1 MATDISINV
10 NTNIENVESEITNL
24 SRALRDAKLEFKNLQ
39 KGTDEYVAAQ
49 KNIDEMTKALNSN
62 KDALEDLNKTSE
74 KNIKSMQSMKREMR
88 DAASALAGMTA
99 GTPEYVAQAE
109 KVGQLRDQINELNDS
124 IRNTSGAPVENLTS
138 SFGMLSGQVSSLD
151 FEGAALSVR
160 QFSAGASSL
169 DFKTLTSGAGD
180 FAKSLGGMAKAILS
194 NPIFLIAGVVIAV
207 GAAFVA
213 LKDKLKIAHD
223 VFEAL
228 GEAMDWV
235 TGVFTKMSDAIF
247 GTTFAAEA
255 AAEKQIAATKKTGEA
270 INERYDR
277 EMKLA
282 SASGKSTTALETKKA
297 RDVRKNIDDQINA
310 IMTLANTRGFV
321 NDEEKKQ
328 IEELGKLRKAS
339 ILDEEVSRAKAY
351 QELVKSIQEA
361 QKAQAEEAKKKAEE
375 RKKNNDAIA
384 ADNKK
389 LLQQIKDEQIAAI
402 KDEEARATAKAEED
416 RKRRDNDIKDSKAS
430 EDVKRQAF
438 VASELQLQTDM
449 TAIKDAADAK
459 RKDAEDKRIAEIQAN
474 NKLIDDKA
482 LAELQAAGELKVL
495 QSNANA
501 EMLLQ
506 AQLEQNDIAM
516 QAALMNT
523 DLSESQ
529 QALIKEQYRK
539 KNEDLDKEYRERKM
553 AEDIRIGTDSLG
565 ALQGLSDTYFAIQE
579 ANTSASSENA
589 EKNAKKQFQIN
600 KGIQLGMAVI
610 DGFKSITASLAQ
622 APIAIGPLPNPAGI
636 ASLAFAATTSAANI
650 AKIAATQYKSSGA
663 ATAPKAT
670 APSIGGSSGAET
682 PKSALPNIESK
693 AFDTSSVN
701 NVGLKPER
709 VYVVESD
716 ITSKQRKVATTESLA
731 SV

>member
-10 NTNIENVESEITNL
+10 NTNIEDAEKEITNL

-49 KNIDEMTKALNSN
+49 KNIEEMTKALNAN
-62 KDALEDLNKTSE
+62 KDALEDMNKTSE
-74 KNIKSMQSMKREMR
+74 KNVKSMQSIKREMR
-88 DAASALAGMTA
+88 DAASALANMTA

-138 SFGMLSGQVSSLD
+138 SFGMLGGQVQSLD

-169 DFKTLTSGAGD
+169 DFKTLTNGAGE

-228 GEAMDWV
+228 GAAMDWV
-235 TGVFTKMSDAIF
+235 TGVFTKLSDAIF
-247 GTTFAAEA
+247 GTTFAAEEA
-255 AAEKQIAATKKTGEA
+255 AQKQIDAAKKTGEA

-277 EMKLA
+277 EIKLA
-282 SASGKSTTALETKKA
+282 SASGKSTTAIETKKA
-297 RDVRKNIDDQINA
+297 REVRKNIDDQINA
-310 IMTLANTRGFV
+310 ILKLSNTRGFV

-339 ILDEEVSRAKAY
+339 LLDEEVSRAKAY
-351 QELVKSIQEA
+351 QELVKSIQET

-402 KDEEARATAKAEED
+402 KDEETRAIAKADED
-416 RKRRDNDIKDSKAS
+416 RKRRDADIRDSKAS
-430 EDVKRQAF
+430 ADIKRQALA
-438 VASELQLQTDM
+438 ASELQLQTDM
-449 TAIKDAADAK
+449 TTIKDAAEAK
-459 RKDAEDKRIAEIQAN
+459 RKEAEDKRIAEIQAN
-474 NKLIDDKA
+474 NKMMSDKA
-482 LAELQAAGELKVL
+482 SADLVAQGELKVL

-506 AQLEQNDIAM
+506 AQKEQNDIAM
-516 QAALMNT
+516 QIALANT
-523 DLSESQ
+523 DMSESQ
-529 QALIKEQYRK
+529 QSLIKEQFRI
-539 KNEDLDKEYRERKM
+539 KNEELDKQYRERKM
-553 AEDIRIGTDSLG
+553 AEDIQIGADTFAG
-565 ALQGLSDTYFAIQE
+565 LQGLSDMYFAIQE

-589 EKNAKKQFQIN
+589 EKHAKKQFQIN
-600 KGIQLGMAVI
+600 KSLQLGTAVI
-610 DGFKSITASLAQ
+610 NGLQSILAITSV
-622 APIAIGPLPNPAGI
+622 PDFTLG
-636 ASLAFAATTSAANI
+636 AATALRIGAQIATTAGVV
-650 AKIAATQYKSSGA
+650 AKIAATQYKSSGSA
-663 ATAPKAT
+663 ATAPKVT
-670 APSIGGSSGAET
+670 APSLGGSAGGET

-693 AFDTSSVN
+693 AFDTSTVN

-731 SV
+731 TV